1 MLSNFFQIF
10 LLISPV
16 FLLIILGNFL
26 RRIKVPDISFWEIND
41 KLCYWVLIPALLFHY
56 ISQINLSS
64 EMLYSYSIIIYV
76 GFFIAILNVLILG
89 KLLGY
94 PPERWTSILQGAV
107 RQNAFIALAITGSL
121 FGDEGLKIASIFM
134 LIYVPSINIII
145 VTTMVMNFGQSK
157 KNVSNN
163 EFITVFVE
171 LSKNPFILAMITG
184 LIFSIIQ
191 SEKFARIIGTGSYL
205 PPKIVTNFDLEKTL
219 DTSDEWITART
230 GIKERR
236 IVTDQ
241 NTCDLAFEASIKALA
256 MAELK
261 PDDIDLIILS
271 TTTPDKIFPAT
282 ATILQN
288 RLGAICPAFD
298 LQAVCAGFVFALTTA
313 QQYIENGAAK
323 NILVVGSETMSRIVD
338 WNDRSTAI
346 LFADGAG
353 AVILSADNNTGI
365 KHSKLYSD
373 GNYLSSLHVNNN
385 RINELGT
392 IEMEGNEVF
401 KIAVN
406 KLSEVAEETLT
417 DCNMTSE
424 DIHWMVPHQANI
436 RIINAIAKRIKL
448 PLDKVILT
456 LDKHGNTSAASIPL
470 ALDTGVRDGRIK
482 KGDTLLFEGI
492 GGGFSWGSILLE
504 Y

>member
-1 MLSNFFQIF
+1 M
-10 LLISPV
+10 
-16 FLLIILGNFL
+16 
-26 RRIKVPDISFWEIND
+26 
-41 KLCYWVLIPALLFHY
+41 
-56 ISQINLSS
+56 
-64 EMLYSYSIIIYV
+64 
-76 GFFIAILNVLILG
+76 
-89 KLLGY
+89 
-94 PPERWTSILQGAV
+94 
-107 RQNAFIALAITGSL
+107 
-121 FGDEGLKIASIFM
+121 
-134 LIYVPSINIII
+134 
-145 VTTMVMNFGQSK
+145 K
-157 KNVSNN
+157 KY
-163 EFITVFVE
+163 
-171 LSKNPFILAMITG
+171 
-184 LIFSIIQ
+184 
-191 SEKFARIIGTGSYL
+191 ARITGTGSYL
-205 PPKIVTNFDLEKTL
+205 PTKVVTNFDLEKTL

-241 NTCDLAFEASIKALA
+241 NTCDLALEASIKALS
-256 MAELK
+256 MAKIEPK
-261 PDDIDLIILS
+261 EIDLIILS

-282 ATILQN
+282 ATMLQN
-288 RLGAICPAFD
+288 RLGASCPAFD

-492 GGGFSWGSILLE
+492 GGGFSWGSVLLE

>member
-1 MLSNFFQIF
+1 M
-10 LLISPV
+10 
-16 FLLIILGNFL
+16 
-26 RRIKVPDISFWEIND
+26 
-41 KLCYWVLIPALLFHY
+41 
-56 ISQINLSS
+56 
-64 EMLYSYSIIIYV
+64 
-76 GFFIAILNVLILG
+76 
-89 KLLGY
+89 
-94 PPERWTSILQGAV
+94 
-107 RQNAFIALAITGSL
+107 
-121 FGDEGLKIASIFM
+121 
-134 LIYVPSINIII
+134 
-145 VTTMVMNFGQSK
+145 K
-157 KNVSNN
+157 KY
-163 EFITVFVE
+163 
-171 LSKNPFILAMITG
+171 
-184 LIFSIIQ
+184 
-191 SEKFARIIGTGSYL
+191 ARITGTGSYL
-205 PPKIVTNFDLEKTL
+205 PTKVVTNFDLEKTL
-219 DTSDEWITART
+219 DTSDDWITART

-241 NTCDLAFEASIKALA
+241 NTCDLALEASIKALS
-256 MAELK
+256 MAKIK
-261 PDDIDLIILS
+261 PEDIDLIILS

-282 ATILQN
+282 ATMLQN
-288 RLGAICPAFD
+288 RLGASCPAFD

-313 QQYIENGAAK
+313 QQYIENGSAK

-373 GNYLSSLHVNNN
+373 GKYLSSLHVNNK

-436 RIINAIAKRIKL
+436 RIINAIARRIKL

>member
-1 MLSNFFQIF
+1 M
-10 LLISPV
+10 
-16 FLLIILGNFL
+16 
-26 RRIKVPDISFWEIND
+26 K
-41 KLCYWVLIPALLFHY
+41 
-56 ISQINLSS
+56 
-64 EMLYSYSIIIYV
+64 
-76 GFFIAILNVLILG
+76 
-89 KLLGY
+89 
-94 PPERWTSILQGAV
+94 
-107 RQNAFIALAITGSL
+107 
-121 FGDEGLKIASIFM
+121 
-134 LIYVPSINIII
+134 
-145 VTTMVMNFGQSK
+145 
-157 KNVSNN
+157 
-163 EFITVFVE
+163 
-171 LSKNPFILAMITG
+171 
-184 LIFSIIQ
+184 
-191 SEKFARIIGTGSYL
+191 KFARIIGTGSYL
-205 PPKIVTNFDLEKTL
+205 PPKVVTNFDLEKTL
-219 DTSDEWITART
+219 DTSDDWITART

-241 NTCDLAFEASIKALA
+241 NTCDLALEASIKALS

-261 PDDIDLIILS
+261 PEDIDLIILS

-282 ATILQN
+282 ATILQH
-288 RLGAICPAFD
+288 RLGASCPAFD

-313 QQYIENGAAK
+313 QQYIENGASK